1 MSLEKSLVELQR
13 MIARAWG
20 EQTFKDKQHS
30 LSQNSLS
37 QNEFDYL
44 MCIYIA
50 QSTEPDPADTKHDDS
65 THLSALAADMQVKKS
80 SASLML
86 NKLEKRG
93 LVERV
98 TCRYDA
104 RAQHVLLT
112 GIGEKLFLACQQ
124 QVYTTM
130 SDSIKS
136 KLGTQE
142 YAQLEQ
148 LLEKVCAISK
158 VK

>member
-1 MSLEKSLVELQR
+1 MNLEKSLVALQR
-13 MIARAWG
+13 MAARAWA
-20 EQTFKDKQHS
+20 EQDFDDKES
-30 LSQNSLS
+30 RLS

-50 QSTEPDPADTKHDDS
+50 QSTEPDPAATEHDDS
-65 THLSALAADMQVKKS
+65 THLSALAKDMQVKKS

-112 GIGEKLFLACQQ
+112 TKGEGLFLSCQQ
-124 QVYTTM
+124 QVYTQM

-136 KLGTQE
+136 KLDSQE
-142 YAQLEQ
+142 YAQLEA
-148 LLEKVCAISK
+148 LLEKVCGN
-158 VK
+158 VNCQ

>member
-20 EQTFKDKQHS
+20 TQVFENKQHS

-44 MCIYIA
+44 MCIHIA
-50 QSTEPDPADTKHDDS
+50 QSTEPDPDETKHDDS

-86 NKLEKRG
+86 NKHQKSG

-104 RAQHVLLT
+104 RAQHDLLT
-112 GIGEKLFLACQQ
+112 EKGETLFLACQQ
-124 QVYTTM
+124 RVYTLMT
-130 SDSIKS
+130 DLIKS
-136 KLGTQE
+136 KLATSE
-142 YAQLEQ
+142 YVQFEQ
-148 LLEKVCAISK
+148 LLEKVCR
-158 VK
+158 